1 MSVYTIWN
9 NKGGVGKS
17 YLTFQ
22 IASEYAR
29 QNKEKKV
36 VVIDVCPQANSSSML
51 LGGMVIGEDNLQDI
65 HSATNKKTISGYVDE
80 RILSPYVNPRT
91 GANYLTQV
99 CQYNDK
105 VSDNLYLVVGDESLE
120 LQAPQVLSA
129 TRPGPQDAWRH
140 VHLWFRGLVDD
151 IQDRFVDED
160 LTVFIDCNPS
170 FSIYTTMALAAS
182 DRLIIPFS
190 ADGSSKRAVKSV
202 ISLVYGKTRSH
213 SSTSAGATSEYHR
226 NSAAYRMQ
234 VPKIYMY
241 VGNRMTQMN
250 DGSASAFKHV
260 VNDITD
266 EIWTVWQTDPSS
278 FQVHPDGS
286 ATPNNKKVF
295 KSMFLYEIKDANT
308 ASVFSGATGTP
319 MSVMTA
325 GPSKNMNGKRVTIN
339 QSQLDKQKPN
349 IIDLVSR
356 IE

>member
-1 MSVYTIWN
+1 
-9 NKGGVGKS
+9 
-17 YLTFQ
+17 
-22 IASEYAR
+22 
-29 QNKEKKV
+29 
-36 VVIDVCPQANSSSML
+36 
-51 LGGMVIGEDNLQDI
+51 
-65 HSATNKKTISGYVDE
+65 
-80 RILSPYVNPRT
+80 
-91 GANYLTQV
+91 
-99 CQYNDK
+99 
-105 VSDNLYLVVGDESLE
+105 
-120 LQAPQVLSA
+120 
-129 TRPGPQDAWRH
+129 
-140 VHLWFRGLVDD
+140 
-151 IQDRFVDED
+151 
-160 LTVFIDCNPS
+160 
-170 FSIYTTMALAAS
+170 
-182 DRLIIPFS
+182 
-190 ADGSSKRAVKSV
+190 
-202 ISLVYGKTRSH
+202 
-213 SSTSAGATSEYHR
+213 
-226 NSAAYRMQ
+226 
-234 VPKIYMY
+234 MY